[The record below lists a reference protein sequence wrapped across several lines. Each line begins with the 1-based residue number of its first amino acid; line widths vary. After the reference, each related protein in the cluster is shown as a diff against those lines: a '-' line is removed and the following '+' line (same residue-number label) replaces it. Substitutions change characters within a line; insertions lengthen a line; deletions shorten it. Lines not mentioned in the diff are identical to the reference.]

1 MAAKTKAEI
10 IQVINN
16 KIITNGNIK
25 AIDTNA
31 ILKDILD
38 CIELNDQGPT
48 GGTSKFDFASKVP
61 LIDSRGAELNFSIR
75 GITDSFVNITF
86 KILIKESNVNDL
98 KFLNNNTLIVKALD
112 SILDAAQSSQMDFLV
127 KIKGVASAPTNGK
140 RFRTG
145 NLSFSITDKNFS
157 IKIDGQEMNDNLFAG
172 DQIFT
177 SIAVHCPTFS

>member
-10 IQVINN
+10 ILAINN

-25 AIDTNA
+25 AIDTSA

-38 CIELNDQGPT
+38 CIELNDQGT
-48 GGTSKFDFASKVP
+48 AGGVSKFDFASKVP
-61 LIDSRGAELNFSIR
+61 LIDTRGAELNYSIR
-75 GITDSFVNITF
+75 GIADSFANITF
-86 KILIKESNVNDL
+86 KILIKENNVNDL
-98 KFLNNNTLIVKALD
+98 KFMNNNTQIAKVLEFILD
-112 SILDAAQSSQMDFLV
+112 SAQTNQMDFLV

-145 NLSFSITDKNFS
+145 NLSFSITEKSFL
-157 IKIDGQEMNDNLFAG
+157 IKIDGQEMNDMLFAG

-177 SIAVHCPTFS
+177 SIAVHCTTFS